1 MFHCRY
7 KLKLQALQPCFPPS
21 ILPKYPVTIDIPR
34 VSQNPPDPDLAFAVS
49 CDLTEVVH
57 VIFAVFYLDIYQV

>member
-1 MFHCRY
+1 MFHCKY
-7 KLKLQALQPCFPPS
+7 KLKLQAFSTLFPAV
-21 ILPKYPVTIDIPR
+21 ILPKYPVMIDIPR
-34 VSQNPPDPDLAFAVS
+34 ASQNPPDPDLAFAVS